1 MRMLRLLAVMAAAG
15 LVCGCEV
22 TVKDGNGGANQTGA
36 ANHAAPAPVLPP
48 FPPAAIPE
56 RDRARQEFQDLR
68 FLVDKSDRK
77 LSLFAGDRLI
87 ETHDVTVG
95 TSEWPT
101 KSGEWKIH
109 RVDIN
114 PEWIPPKEET
124 WTKDET
130 RKAPGDPEN
139 PMGLARLQYD
149 PLRSIHGTDETDKL
163 GKRGSHGSIRVANQ
177 VVLALAEKALKAGNA
192 WQGSAWFEQMAS
204 NRTREFKIELATP
217 VPITVQD

>member
-1 MRMLRLLAVMAAAG
+1 MRITPLLAAAAAAA
-15 LVCGCEV
+15 LVCACEV
-22 TVKDGNGGANQTGA
+22 TVKDSHGGANDAVA
-36 ANHAAPAPVLPP
+36 ANQAAAAPVLPP

-56 RDRARQEFQDLR
+56 RDRAREELRDLR
-68 FLVDKSDRK
+68 FVVDKSERK
-77 LSLFAGDRLI
+77 LSLFTGDRLL

-95 TSEWPT
+95 TTEWPT

-114 PEWIPPKEET
+114 PEWIPPKEES

-139 PMGLARLQYD
+139 PMGRARLQYD
-149 PLRSIHGTDETDKL
+149 ALRSIHGTDETDKL
-163 GKRGSHGSIRVANQ
+163 GKRASHGSIRIANEA
-177 VVLALAEKALKAGNA
+177 VLPLAEKVLKTGNV
-192 WQGSAWFEQMAS
+192 WQGSAWFAEMTG
-204 NRTREFKIELATP
+204 NRTREYKIDLEEP

>member
-1 MRMLRLLAVMAAAG
+1 MRFKRLLAAVAAAG
-15 LVCGCEV
+15 LVGACEV
-22 TVKDGNGGANQTGA
+22 TVKEGDAEANTVNQAVPT
-36 ANHAAPAPVLPP
+36 PVLPP

-56 RDRARQEFQDLR
+56 RDRARQELRDLR
-68 FLVDKSDRK
+68 FVVDKSDRK
-77 LSLFAGDRLI
+77 LSLFAGDRLL

-114 PEWIPPKEET
+114 PEWIPPKEES

-139 PMGLARLQYD
+139 PMGRARLQYD
-149 PLRSIHGTDETDKL
+149 EQRSIHGTDEKDLL
-163 GKRGSHGSIRVANQ
+163 GKRGSHGSIRVANEA
-177 VVLALAEKALKAGNA
+177 VLALAEKLLKAGNV
-192 WQGSAWFEQMAS
+192 WQGSAWFTEMTG
-204 NRTREFKIELATP
+204 NRTHEYRIELETP